1 MYIRPGWRNGS
12 MLILYVK
19 WVNNHLKVGGNQL
32 KKLIN
37 SKATINITKQRA
49 ITNRSVMEI
58 KWNTVILK
66 TLFKRQQTKKEKGN
80 KEK

>member
-1 MYIRPGWRNGS
+1 
-12 MLILYVK
+12 MLVLYVK

-32 KKLIN
+32 TKLIN

-58 KWNTVILK
+58 KWNTIILK